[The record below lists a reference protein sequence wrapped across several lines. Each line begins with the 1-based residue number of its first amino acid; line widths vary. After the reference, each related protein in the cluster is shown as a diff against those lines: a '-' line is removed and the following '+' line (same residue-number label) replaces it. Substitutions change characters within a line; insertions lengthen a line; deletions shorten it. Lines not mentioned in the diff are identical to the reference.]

1 MKASGSRIRAFTLIE
16 LLVVIAVIAI
26 LAALLIPAI
35 ARAKVQAKRVICLNN
50 LKQIGAGFKAW
61 ANDHEGKYPWNV
73 DKPVGSK
80 PGPPGPSTVNV
91 HFSIVSNELFA
102 TKILICPTDIGRTPA
117 FDFTVPTLALNN
129 ISYCLG
135 NEADEQRPG
144 NILAADRNLWGFDF
158 TGLPENINCFILI
171 PPIVPPAGALT
182 ARWRRGISHGAN
194 VGLVALS
201 DGSAQKFNDAL
212 VVPTILGSA
221 TDDGRLQFYFP

>member
-1 MKASGSRIRAFTLIE
+1 MRVFRSRIHAFTLIE

-50 LKQIGAGFKAW
+50 LKQIGAGLKAW
-61 ANDHEGKYPWNV
+61 ANDHESKYPWKV

-102 TKILICPTDIGRTPA
+102 TKILVCPTDTVRVPA
-117 FDFTVPTLALNN
+117 FDFTIPTLALNN
-129 ISYCLG
+129 ISYILG

-144 NILAADRNLWGFDF
+144 NILSADRNLWGFSL
-158 TGLPENINCFILI
+158 TGLPENINCFILNAA
-171 PPIVPPAGALT
+171 PT
-182 ARWRRGISHGAN
+182 AIWRRSFCHGAN
-194 VGLVALS
+194 VGMVVLS

-212 VVPTILGSA
+212 IAPTVLGSA
-221 TDDGRLQFYFP
+221 TDDGTLQFYFP